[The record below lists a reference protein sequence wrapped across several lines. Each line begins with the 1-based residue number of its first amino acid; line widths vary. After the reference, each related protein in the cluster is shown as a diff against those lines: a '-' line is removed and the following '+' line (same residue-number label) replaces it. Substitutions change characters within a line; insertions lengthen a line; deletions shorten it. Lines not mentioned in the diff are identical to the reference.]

1 MSVMRR
7 PMRSFIRIYA
17 WHMRTEPRLRKG
29 SGSAPRPTPNS
40 QRIGRVSAAG
50 VRLRSE
56 APLRSDANPDHPQ
69 HAPCK
74 GMAKDFEFA
83 VRRRDSG
90 SPGLRVAPPR
100 DILVSD
106 SQELKHP
113 DLRCAPFFLSENHQL
128 IPTQYGST
136 YSAILDLRGPCGSG
150 QGFRDATPLALRD
163 RCCKVHSVFL
173 LRGFFLTGAHHWS
186 KGNTDQQSFR

>member
-1 MSVMRR
+1 LGFRRLDTVKHYSQLGSDALGGFADFHSVIKRARR
-7 PMRSFIRIYA
+7 
-17 WHMRTEPRLRKG
+17 RLRAMNDEGAVGTKG
-29 SGSAPRPTPNS
+29 
-40 QRIGRVSAAG
+40 
-50 VRLRSE
+50 
-56 APLRSDANPDHPQ
+56 
-69 HAPCK
+69 
-74 GMAKDFEFA
+74 
-83 VRRRDSG
+83 
-90 SPGLRVAPPR
+90 
-100 DILVSD
+100 VSD

-163 RCCKVHSVFL
+163 RCCKVMHSVFL